1 MNAPA
6 PAATQSK
13 LLSAHKTRER
23 LDLCPTT
30 LWKLEK
36 KGLLEG
42 VTVFSKKYYT
52 VASIERF
59 EDRALAGEFARAPR
73 GAAAWPTKQARAK
86 GKGNDERQRR
96 QQWGKR
102 R

>member
-1 MNAPA
+1 MNTS
-6 PAATQSK
+6 TQGK
-13 LLSAHKTRER
+13 LVSARKARAR

-36 KGLLEG
+36 SGLLDG

-59 EDRALAGEFARAPR
+59 EDRALTGEFARAPR
-73 GAAAWPTKQARAK
+73 GAAARPAK
-86 GKGNDERQRR
+86 S
-96 QQWGKR
+96 
-102 R
+102 